1 MMKKLLLLCFIS
13 VITSTFAQKNE
24 TYIKA
29 NALFLPI
36 GMLNVGVEHGFT
48 EHITGQAD
56 IFFSPWKSF
65 AGHQAQFGIATVEG
79 RYYFDQAFK
88 HWYLGASLGF
98 GVFNIQ
104 KWNYWGGEISTTKE
118 GDLTPYKKNELYQKG
133 FSYMFGLTT
142 GYQFQIG
149 NRWNMDIFL
158 GIGSQQGFYK
168 GYVEYLP
175 ETQENRYDRVENWD
189 KSGEIIPFKGG
200 VMISYKL

>member
-1 MMKKLLLLCFIS
+1 MMKKLFLLSLFS
-13 VITSTFAQKNE
+13 VITSSFAQKNE

-65 AGHQAQFGIATVEG
+65 AGHQAQFCIALLVLI
-79 RYYFDQAFK
+79 YYFDQAFK
-88 HWYLGASLGF
+88 HWYVGASLGF
-98 GVFNIQ
+98 GIFNIQ
-104 KWNYWGGEISTTKE
+104 KWNYWGGEIYTTKE

>member
-1 MMKKLLLLCFIS
+1 MKKVFA
-13 VITSTFAQKNE
+13 ITLICLSIFSFSQKKE

-36 GMLNVGVEHGFT
+36 GMLNVGVEQGFT

-56 IFFSPWKSF
+56 IFVSLWKSF
-65 AGHQAQFGIATVEG
+65 GGHQALFAIGTVEG
-79 RYYFDQAFK
+79 RYYFDKAFR
-88 HWYLGASLGF
+88 HFYLGASIGF

-104 KWNYWGGEISTTKE
+104 KWNYWKNDFYVTKE
-118 GDLTPYKKNELYQKG
+118 GELTPYRYNELYQKG
-133 FSYMFGLTT
+133 FSYMIGATA

-158 GIGSQQGFYK
+158 GVGNQQGFYK

-189 KSGEIIPFKGG
+189 KSGEIVPFKGG

>member
-1 MMKKLLLLCFIS
+1 MKKILLLSFLCIGAICFS
-13 VITSTFAQKNE
+13 QKNE

-29 NALFLPI
+29 NALFLPL

-56 IFFSPWKSF
+56 VFVSPWKSF
-65 AGHQAQFGIATVEG
+65 GGHQALFGIGTIEG

-88 HWYLGASLGF
+88 HFYLGASIGF

-104 KWNYWGGEISTTKE
+104 KWNYWKE
-118 GDLTPYKKNELYQKG
+118 GFFVNKETHEVTPYRMNELYQKG
-133 FSYMFGLTT
+133 FSYMMGVTA

-158 GIGSQQGFYK
+158 GVGNQQGFYK

-175 ETQENRYDRVENWD
+175 ETQDNRYDSVENWD
-189 KSGEIIPFKGG
+189 KSGEMIPFKGG
-200 VMISYKL
+200 IMISYKL